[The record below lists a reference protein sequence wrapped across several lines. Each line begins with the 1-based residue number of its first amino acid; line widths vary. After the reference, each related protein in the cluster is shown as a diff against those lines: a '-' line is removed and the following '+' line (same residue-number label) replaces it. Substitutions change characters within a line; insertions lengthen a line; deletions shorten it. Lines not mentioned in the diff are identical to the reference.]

1 MINTI
6 NRDIKELSRI
16 SWNYD
21 FDVINSLIHNKS
33 SNSNEPLLLQYQN
46 EINLAKSLWNNF
58 LDRTKS
64 KKITDYL
71 ASLAT
76 LPINSIEES
85 RLILVIQTALAC
97 KNGQLDTVSPEL
109 IIRGIMGL
117 LRSDLTRKKVFYFS
131 DTIKDGDIAKSKI
144 RDHYEIINERFGV
157 YVQVVDYIGSV
168 PGRSLQTG
176 SQVLDLLGNRAEL
189 ELDYHNNTIF
199 RSSNIFINNAS
210 RAKFAGKE
218 KSQGSNCLWARVR
231 DPKTNVLHNIIGVD
245 NEAFTPLRDYIE
257 ELFIIKG
264 VPGHNKLVDL
274 SKGTQ
279 FRSLKHFIIPQA
291 LCTITN
297 GGCPPGFAVSKVKVS
312 DEIPALNIQLNEVV
326 ITNPDHYYNGK
337 SLCAHQN
344 GIFGIAKH
352 LGIDLDSEVRAEFY
366 HPDTN
371 ELIYERTLVL
381 TDHLGK
387 HGGKETIINGSSR
400 GLDGYIL
407 PEIGR
412 SWDKSSF
419 NDYAFFIKDLPIGT
433 RVKLFKKNNN

>member
-1 MINTI
+1 MINS
-6 NRDIKELSRI
+6 IKRSIQELTKI

-21 FDVINSLIHNKS
+21 YDVINSLIA
-33 SNSNEPLLLQYQN
+33 NSPDVGSEPLLLQYQN
-46 EINLAKSLWNNF
+46 ELDLANSLWSSF
-58 LDRTKS
+58 LKRTKEED
-64 KKITDYL
+64 IAVYL
-71 ASLAT
+71 EGLSSLT
-76 LPINSIEES
+76 VNTVEES
-85 RLILVIQTALAC
+85 RMILILQTALAS
-97 KNGQLDTVSPEL
+97 KNGQLESLSSDLVV
-109 IIRGIMGL
+109 RGVMGL
-117 LRSDLTRKKVFYFS
+117 LNSDLTRKKVFYFS

-157 YVQVVDYIGSV
+157 YIQVVDYIGSV

-189 ELDYHNNTIF
+189 ELDYHKNTIF

-245 NEAFTPLRDYIE
+245 NESFTPFRDYIE
-257 ELFIIKG
+257 ELYIING

-291 LCTITN
+291 LCTISN
-297 GGCPPGFAVSKVKVS
+297 GGCPPGFAITKVEVSE
-312 DEIPALNIQLNEVV
+312 EIPSLDIQPNEVI

-337 SLCAHQN
+337 SLCSHQN
-344 GIFGIAKH
+344 GI
-352 LGIDLDSEVRAEFY
+352 LGLADYLGVELDSEVRAEFY
-366 HPDTN
+366 HPDDN
-371 ELIYERTLVL
+371 KLLDERTLVL
-381 TDHLGK
+381 TAHLGK
-387 HGGKETIINGSSR
+387 HGGKDTIINGSSR
-400 GLDGYIL
+400 GMDGYIL

-419 NDYAFFIKDLPIGT
+419 NDYAFFIKEMPIGT
-433 RVKLFKKNNN
+433 RVKLYKK

>member
-1 MINTI
+1 MIN
-6 NRDIKELSRI
+6 DIKRRIHELSRI

-21 FDVINSLIHNKS
+21 YDVINSLEFN
-33 SNSNEPLLLQYQN
+33 NSNTNDEPLLLQYQN
-46 EINLAKSLWNNF
+46 EIDLAISLWDAF
-58 LDRTKS
+58 LDRTKTKEIS
-64 KKITDYL
+64 DYIV
-71 ASLAT
+71 SLT
-76 LPINSIEES
+76 QLPINSIEES
-85 RLILVIQTALAC
+85 RLILILQTALAC
-97 KNGQLDTVSPEL
+97 KNGQLNTVSPSL
-109 IIRGIMGL
+109 IIRGVMGL
-117 LRSDLTRKKVFYFS
+117 LRSDLSRKKVFYFS

-144 RDHYEIINERFGV
+144 RDHYEIINERFGA

-189 ELDYHNNTIF
+189 ELDYHNNSIF

-245 NEAFTPLRDYIE
+245 NEAFTPMREHIE

-264 VPGHNKLVDL
+264 IPGHNKLVDL

-291 LCTITN
+291 LCTMTN
-297 GGCPPGFAVSKVKVS
+297 GGCPPGFAVTKVDAN
-312 DEIPALNIQLNEVV
+312 DEIPALNIQANEVV

-337 SLCAHQN
+337 SLSAHKD

-352 LGIDLDSEVRAEFY
+352 LGIDLDTEIKAEFY
-366 HPDTN
+366 HPDTK
-371 ELIYERTLVL
+371 ELIDERVLVL

-387 HGGKETIINGSSR
+387 HGGKDTIINGSSR
-400 GLDGYIL
+400 GLDGFVL

-433 RVKLFKKNNN
+433 RVKLSKK